1 MRIDIEKHIVAT
13 MDPDPLQVIVIAA
26 GERFIQITNHG
37 GWNET
42 FDIEVN
48 IRTWGDWQD
57 DVWSLI
63 ATAYGRSNLWD
74 MVEMYIK
81 RFTKKEDK

>member
-1 MRIDIEKHIVAT
+1 MRIDIENHIVAT
-13 MDPDPLQVIVIAA
+13 MDPDPLQVIVLAV

-37 GWNET
+37 GWHEV

-48 IRTWGDWQD
+48 IKDWD
-57 DVWSLI
+57 EESWSLV
-63 ATAYGRSNLWD
+63 ATVYGRSNLWD

-81 RFTKKEDK
+81 RFTKGDKS